1 MINPKN
7 GYMDLTLTIYR
18 RTYNRIHTFINQ
30 CGTDIYTREAGEA
43 FLGTTHVCR
52 STFTAYN
59 CAVRRLNDYMEG
71 NPYRCHHGNLS
82 EKVTETYVDITDGYL
97 DECRNSGNKP
107 AAIYAKERACVSFLN
122 YIKQA
127 GCSELLELDAELV
140 SRALLIYSNK
150 DNYARIRMFLKH
162 LFDKGIID

>member
-1 MINPKN
+1 
-7 GYMDLTLTIYR
+7 
-18 RTYNRIHTFINQ
+18 
-30 CGTDIYTREAGEA
+30 
-43 FLGTTHVCR
+43 
-52 STFTAYN
+52 
-59 CAVRRLNDYMEG
+59 MEG